1 MSEDGVLKPSHL
13 ITPTVL
19 HILLSLA
26 EEDRHGAG
34 IKSDVEE
41 RTEGSLNLGPATLY
55 EAIHRLERSGW
66 IAVTQPPEQET
77 QGRGNHRKYYRLT
90 NAGRS
95 ELNAELQRLNEIVH
109 FAKARR
115 IFWEPGSA

>member
-1 MSEDGVLKPSHL
+1 MSEDGTLKPSQL

-34 IKSDVEE
+34 IKSEVET
-41 RTEGSLNLGPATLY
+41 RTEGGLNLGPATLY
-55 EAIHRLERSGW
+55 EAVHRLERAGW
-66 IAVTQPPEQET
+66 IAVTERPDGEA

-90 NAGRS
+90 QDGRR
-95 ELNAELQRLNEIVH
+95 ELNAELHRLNEIVH

-115 IFWEPGSA
+115 IFGGSGGA

>member
-1 MSEDGVLKPSHL
+1 MSEDGTLKPSQL

-34 IKSDVEE
+34 IKSAVEE

-66 IAVTQPPEQET
+66 IAVTQPPDRA

-90 NAGRS
+90 KAGRG
-95 ELNAELQRLNEIVH
+95 ELNAELQRLDEIVH

-115 IFWEPGSA
+115 IFWESGSA